1 MLLKLPSLIFIS
13 DNIIFMLYL
22 HIQVT
27 IEQQH
32 QYEASSNTYSQ
43 TSAETEASYGGLFYS
58 GSVSGGFT
66 RKTGN
71 SSLTKEGSNLKIS
84 FKVRKVL
91 IERTWMEPNIL
102 QYTTLGIKEMK
113 PAQWSTGSLNA
124 KTNKGSFPL
133 LPTACIVAKDVV
145 IHADSF
151 SDTFKK
157 SMKETSEHA
166 SAKVRKTVTYK

>member
-1 MLLKLPSLIFIS
+1 MTFHNYYFI
-13 DNIIFMLYL
+13 LYL

-32 QYEASSNTYSQ
+32 QYEASSNTFSQ
-43 TSAETEASYGGLFYS
+43 TSAEAEASYGGLFFS
-58 GSVSGGFT
+58 GSASGGFT
-66 RKTGN
+66 KKTGN
-71 SSLTKEGSNLKIS
+71 SSLTQKGSNLKIS

-91 IERTWMEPNIL
+91 IERPWMEPNIL

-124 KTNKGSFPL
+124 KTNKGSFPI

-145 IHADSF
+145 ISAGSF
-151 SDTFKK
+151 SDKFNKTME
-157 SMKETSEHA
+157 SLSTHA
-166 SAKVRKTVTYK
+166 SARVRKINIKIV